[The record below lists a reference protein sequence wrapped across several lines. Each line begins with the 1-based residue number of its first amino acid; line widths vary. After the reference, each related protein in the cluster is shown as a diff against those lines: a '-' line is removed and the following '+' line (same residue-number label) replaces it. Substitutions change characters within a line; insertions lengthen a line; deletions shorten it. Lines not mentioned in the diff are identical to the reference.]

1 MIASVRMHHGIAG
14 LFLALSLAACDEP
27 PEPATPE
34 PDTTQTAAPV
44 EPEVVIEGAD
54 ELLGEWVITEQ
65 TGAAPEDLYF
75 VTLARDGTYLVR
87 NEAGATKHFTFR
99 LAGDGAITVTDS
111 TGTHQY
117 AYETD
122 GDLLT
127 LTVPGTE
134 TRTVMERRAA
144 NF

>member
-1 MIASVRMHHGIAG
+1 MTARLSLLTLGAV
-14 LFLALSLAACDEP
+14 LALAACAEPAEP
-27 PEPATPE
+27 PAPAP
-34 PDTTQTAAPV
+34 PDPV
-44 EPEVVIEGAD
+44 EATAPPAPEVVIEGAD

-65 TGAAPEDLYF
+65 PGAAPEDLYF
-75 VTLARDGTYLVR
+75 VTLTRAGGYVVR
-87 NEAGATKHFTFR
+87 NEAGTTERSTFR
-99 LAGDGAITVTDS
+99 LAGERTIAVTDS
-111 TGTHQY
+111 VGTHRY
-117 AYETD
+117 AYEVD